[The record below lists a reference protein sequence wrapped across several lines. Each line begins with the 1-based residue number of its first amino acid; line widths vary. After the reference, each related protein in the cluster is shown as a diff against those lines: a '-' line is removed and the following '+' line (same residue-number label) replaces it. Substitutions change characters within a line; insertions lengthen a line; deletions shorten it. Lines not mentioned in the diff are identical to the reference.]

1 MEMVSVVMPCY
12 NDGAYIMEAVES
24 VRKQTYPSIE
34 LIIIDDGSDDQET
47 LRTLRKLEDQGIK
60 LLHTDHVR
68 PAAAR
73 NVGIKAASGVYI
85 MPVDSDDRIECDY
98 IEKAVEKMEE
108 NPKIGVVYCHADLFG
123 EKNGKWDLP
132 EYSLNT
138 MLLDNIV
145 FVTALFRKDD
155 WAAVGGFR
163 TNMIHGMEDYDF
175 WLSIIEL
182 GKDIYQLPETLFHYR
197 IKPLSRTTRFNED
210 VSVVKEVYR
219 KIYFQHPKL
228 YERFKKEYAVILR
241 DALIEQ
247 IFLNRA
253 YLKSV
258 ELFQRLEKI
267 PVVKGIVKRMIM
279 KRGN

>member
-47 LRTLRKLEDQGIK
+47 LRTLKKLE
-60 LLHTDHVR
+60 
-68 PAAAR
+68 
-73 NVGIKAASGVYI
+73 
-85 MPVDSDDRIECDY
+85 ECDY

-197 IKPLSRTTRFNED
+197 IKPISRTTRFNED
-210 VSVVKEVYR
+210 VSVVKEAYR